1 MIEVVLTP
9 EHLKGAKVEN
19 VMMLPGFQPTAESPN
34 GEKRFLVL
42 DRVHPTE
49 GGRITIAEE
58 DCTTH
63 FVPSLSE
70 LGVTDACPQV

>member
-19 VMMLPGFQPTAESPN
+19 VMMLPGFQPSAYPN

-42 DRVHPTE
+42 DRIHPTE
-49 GGRITIAEE
+49 GGRISVAAE

-63 FVPSLSE
+63 FVLPLSE

>member
-9 EHLKGAKVEN
+9 EHLAGAKVEN
-19 VMMLPGFQPTAESPN
+19 VMMEPGHLPSVYPN
-34 GEKRFLVL
+34 GEKRILIL
-42 DRVHPTE
+42 DRIHPTE

-63 FVPSLSE
+63 FVLPPSE
-70 LGVTDACPQV
+70 LGVADACPQV

>member
-9 EHLKGAKVEN
+9 EHLAGAKVEN
-19 VMMLPGFQPTAESPN
+19 VMMLPGYQTSAYPPN

-42 DRVHPTE
+42 DRIHPTE
-49 GGRITIAEE
+49 GGRITISEE

-63 FVPSLSE
+63 FVLPLSE